1 MNIEAATRANAQIDQ
16 AGRRVYQESFVPLA
30 RTTVPVTTWL
40 QRPGPYMISSPAGIS
55 PVESTWV
62 ACYDWCLT

>member
-1 MNIEAATRANAQIDQ
+1 MSFSAGTKVLLADGKKTPIANLK
-16 AGRRVYQESFVPLA
+16 RKLSF
-30 RTTVPVTTWL
+30 
-40 QRPGPYMISSPAGIS
+40 PAGIS